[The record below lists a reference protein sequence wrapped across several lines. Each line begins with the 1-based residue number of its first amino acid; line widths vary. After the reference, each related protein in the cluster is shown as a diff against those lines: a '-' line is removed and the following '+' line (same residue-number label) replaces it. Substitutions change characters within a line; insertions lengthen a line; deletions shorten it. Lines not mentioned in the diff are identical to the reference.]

1 MERSF
6 AIKRVDATDEFWA
19 EELHALHA
27 LCFTD
32 DVAPRL
38 KPEET
43 EGGYWW
49 LVFDDAKPIA
59 FAGIMPGRYNPGYG
73 YLARVGVHPKYR
85 GHGLQRRLIRV
96 RERLAREL
104 KWKGCVTDT
113 TGNPASANS
122 LIHEGYKIFTPKNPW
137 GFKHTIYWRKV
148 F

>member
-1 MERSF
+1 MYRPF

-32 DVAPRL
+32 DTCPRL
-38 KPEET
+38 KTEEF

-59 FAGIMPGRYNPGYG
+59 FAGLLPGKLNKGFG
-73 YLARVGVHPKYR
+73 YLARAGVHPKYR
-85 GHGLQRRLIRV
+85 GQGIQQRMIRV
-96 RERLAREL
+96 RERYARKL
-104 KWKGCVTDT
+104 KWKGCVSDT
-113 TGNPASANS
+113 SDTPASANS
-122 LIHEGYKIFTPKNPW
+122 LINEGYKIYAPKTPW
-137 GFKHTIYWRKV
+137 GFRHTIYWRKL

>member
-1 MERSF
+1 MEPSF
-6 AIKRVDATDEFWA
+6 TIRRIDATDEFWA

-38 KPEET
+38 KLDET
-43 EGGYWW
+43 EGGFWW

-59 FAGIMPGRYNPGYG
+59 FGGIVPGKRNPGFG
-73 YLARVGVHPKYR
+73 YLARAGVHPKYR

-96 RERLAREL
+96 RERYARQL
-104 KWKGCVTDT
+104 GWKGCVTDT
-113 TGNPASANS
+113 TNTPHSANN
-122 LIHEGYKIFTPKNPW
+122 LIREGYFIFTPKKPW
-137 GFKHTIYWRKV
+137 SFTNTTYWRKI